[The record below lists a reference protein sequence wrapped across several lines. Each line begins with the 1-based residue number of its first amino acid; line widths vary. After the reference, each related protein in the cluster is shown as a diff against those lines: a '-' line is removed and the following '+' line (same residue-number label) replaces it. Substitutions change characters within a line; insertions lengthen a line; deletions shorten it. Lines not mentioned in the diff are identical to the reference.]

1 VRRPDNRNRQGAPPP
16 ADPPLTV
23 EGAAPPADPP
33 LVLLA
38 ALAVALFWAV
48 EGIDVN
54 APQLERVTILVSSI
68 VLGWA
73 VLRRSTLA
81 APLVSYLAI
90 LVAISERFRREPLL
104 DGSDVLRATA
114 ESLAIVSRGGNPY
127 ASYLQSTIPPGS
139 PFVYPPGELAWYAL
153 PQWLFGDITRVD
165 TWAGVLIVVAIAVA
179 GFRIGF
185 DTVALPAMLYA
196 AWGIA
201 GYRAIDGSN
210 DVSASALVVL
220 ACVALAFATGE
231 GSPSSSRASR
241 VAFVLSAALFGW
253 AIAFKQFSLLVL
265 PPVVR
270 HLAVSRVNWRRYL
283 LLTFGVT
290 AAFVLPFFVRDP
302 GAFLGTQISAI
313 TFHNEIWGANLLHTM
328 QQFGDPT
335 PLVPLFVAVEIF
347 GTLALVVLIARRWD
361 APTLGGAVLVGA
373 GLVLVP
379 LLFAKWTTQPY
390 YAYVGGI
397 VACGLALLVTRI
409 APNEPASRRRDR
421 RGILGPE
428 PRPQPE

>member
-1 VRRPDNRNRQGAPPP
+1 MLAN
-16 ADPPLTV
+16 
-23 EGAAPPADPP
+23 PP

-54 APQLERVTILVSSI
+54 APQLERVAILVSSI
-68 VLGWA
+68 ILGWA
-73 VLRRSTLA
+73 ALRSSPLA
-81 APLVSYLAI
+81 AGLTSYLAI
-90 LVAISERFRREPLL
+90 LVAISERLRRDPLL
-104 DGSDVLRATA
+104 DGSDVLRATT
-114 ESLAIVSRGGNPY
+114 ESLAIVARGGNPY
-127 ASYLQSTIPPGS
+127 ASFLHSTVPPGS

-165 TWAGVLIVVAIAVA
+165 TWAGVLIVMAIATA
-179 GFRIGF
+179 GLRIGF

-220 ACVALAFATGE
+220 AAVALVFATGE
-231 GSPSSSRASR
+231 GPWPRRAFI
-241 VAFVLSAALFGW
+241 ASAALFGW

-265 PPVVR
+265 PPIAR
-270 HLAVSRVNWRRYL
+270 HLAVSGANWRRYVL
-283 LLTFGVT
+283 VALGVT
-290 AAFVLPFFVRDP
+290 AAFVLPFFLRDP
-302 GAFLGTQISAI
+302 GAFLGDQIEAL
-313 TFHNEIWGANLLHTM
+313 TFHDEIWGANLLHTM

-335 PLVPLFVAVEIF
+335 PLVPLFAAIEIL
-347 GTLALVVLIARRWD
+347 GTLALVALVARRWD
-361 APTLGGAVLVGA
+361 APTLGAAVLVGA

-397 VACGLALLVTRI
+397 VACGLALLTTRI
-409 APNEPASRRRDR
+409 ARE
-421 RGILGPE
+421 
-428 PRPQPE
+428 